1 MSERKIL
8 KLGRVTGNQIESEE
22 EVSGNQHRNKKM
34 TINDFMRQKWN
45 SEERFFSFD
54 I

>member
-1 MSERKIL
+1 
-8 KLGRVTGNQIESEE
+8 
-22 EVSGNQHRNKKM
+22 M

-54 I
+54 IWN